1 VNKPFHL
8 RGRFENTEY
17 LKVAGVILVAISLP
31 LSESIKAAGIIIAGT
46 MLLVQVIKKENS
58 ININIMSYGFILFL
72 IAALISTAFAS
83 QPEKSTKG
91 AIDIFKYAIVFFVAQ
106 SIHKKDDIRK
116 ILWAIYLSTALAG
129 LLGIYH
135 ASNINKQ
142 LEIHTL
148 GNWNYTGMFLN
159 IITASMLST
168 LLFSD
173 IETKITKL
181 TLCILAAITIVASIM
196 TLSRASMVGF
206 MVFVVLLCLSIRR
219 LEKVL
224 LLFIGVVI
232 VTAFFY
238 KTMWVKLFTTQSMIS
253 RFDIWRH
260 AARLLMENPFFGIGL
275 NNFSYTFPL
284 NHVVEPGN
292 TVYDA
297 HSLYFQVASQ
307 MGFIG
312 LLALSLIIVGFV
324 KAWINFKP
332 LTGFGKSL
340 KFSAAGAFLIITA
353 TGLLDTTL
361 HHEHA
366 IAFTMMTGLMLG
378 YSKGINNIRYHEKT

>member
-1 VNKPFHL
+1 MK
-8 RGRFENTEY
+8 NTEY
-17 LKVAGVILVAISLP
+17 LKVAGIILIAISLP
-31 LSESIKAAGIIIAGT
+31 LSESIKTVGIIIAGT
-46 MLLVQVIKKENS
+46 ILLVQLIKKENS
-58 ININIMSYGFILFL
+58 INISIMSYGFIFFF
-72 IAALISTAFAS
+72 IAALISTAFAP
-83 QPEKSTKG
+83 QPEKSLKG
-91 AIDIFKYAIVFFVAQ
+91 AIDILKYASVFFIVQ

-181 TLCILAAITIVASIM
+181 TLCILTAITIVASIM
-196 TLSRASMVGF
+196 TLSRASIVGL
-206 MVFVVLLCLSIRR
+206 MVFVVLLSLSIRR

-224 LLFIGVVI
+224 LPFIGVVI
-232 VTAFFY
+232 VTILLY
-238 KTMWVKLFTTQSMIS
+238 KTMWLKLFTTHSMIS
-253 RFDIWRH
+253 RLDIWRH
-260 AARLLMENPFFGIGL
+260 AFNLFKEYPVIGIGL
-275 NNFSYTFPL
+275 NHFSYTFPI
-284 NHVVEPGN
+284 NHPVEPGN

-307 MGFIG
+307 MGIIG
-312 LLALSLIIVGFV
+312 FLSLSLIIIGFIYT
-324 KAWINFKP
+324 WINFNPKC
-332 LTGFGKSL
+332 GFGRAL
-340 KFSAAGAFLIITA
+340 RFGAMGAFLITTVA
-353 TGLLDTTL
+353 GLFDTTL

-366 IAFTMMTGLMLG
+366 IAFTMMAGLMFG
-378 YSKGINNIRYHEKT
+378 YGKGVNSKSMPEKL